1 MVVVV
6 IVVVHNDHEGS
17 SLAHFLQPTAGLC
30 RETLLPGH
38 LPTLWNAYDLLYCV
52 MEILLSLRSLT
63 SLVAQIFRSLRQ
75 VKSSNFYSTLGPK
88 AGSAGGISELSPL

>member
-1 MVVVV
+1 MKMVVVV

-52 MEILLSLRSLT
+52 MEILISLESLT
-63 SLVAQIFRSLRQ
+63 SLVAQIFFEAYC
-75 VKSSNFYSTLGPK
+75 K
-88 AGSAGGISELSPL
+88 